1 MLQVTRLR
9 RFLFYRFYT
18 VRNLSR
24 HIFHILALAT
34 LVGKTLWQPLAS
46 HCDAAFSVLGCCCP
60 AFLASSLA
68 NTVCSQDG
76 KLRVAEGLPTYNP
89 LRENT

>member
-68 NTVCSQDG
+68 NTVAKMASCELQKG
-76 KLRVAEGLPTYNP
+76 CLARYNP